1 MCVSVRIG
9 SYPKKLE
16 EDLNMSESILK
27 FPLDIQMFGEDT
39 TPAPIVPATVV
50 PPAPQSNVSID
61 YGKIEEIVNNRSNS
75 ASDAALKGYLKEQ
88 GLSGEELSSAV
99 KSFKESQIKKTTEEQ
114 EKIQNALKENKELK
128 EKILNA
134 QIDESLKTKAL
145 EQGVASGK
153 MPFLLR
159 LVERKGLL
167 KEDGSI
173 NDEKA
178 KESIDELLKSFPEL
192 KGSSASGGFTK
203 VGGNKE
209 SGGSN
214 EDEEMQQWLKDAGL

>member
-1 MCVSVRIG
+1 
-9 SYPKKLE
+9 
-16 EDLNMSESILK
+16 MSESILK

-39 TPAPIVPATVV
+39 TPAPIVPATVA

-153 MPFLLR
+153 IPFLLR
-159 LVERKGLL
+159 LVERNGLL

-178 KESIDELLKSFPEL
+178 KESIDELLKNFPEL
-192 KGSSASGGFTK
+192 KGSSASSGFTK
-203 VGGNKE
+203 VGGNKD

-214 EDEEMQQWLKDAGL
+214 EDEEMQQWLKEAGL

>member
-1 MCVSVRIG
+1 
-9 SYPKKLE
+9 
-16 EDLNMSESILK
+16 MSESILK

-192 KGSSASGGFTK
+192 KGSSASSGFTK
-203 VGGNKE
+203 VGGNKD